1 MKLKALVAGT
11 AMAAVAATTA
21 LAEPGVSDDEIL
33 IGDVAIMSG
42 PAKFVGDGVTLGSRI
57 AAAEINANGGIH
69 GRMIRVITEDDGYV
83 PSRSVQ
89 AARKLFEQDEVFT
102 LNGTSGS
109 SNVLA
114 MLPIINEQAAPVVV
128 TTAPNSR
135 VYEGGAPPT
144 VFSFGP
150 DYWIPFYAQT
160 KYIAE
165 NLVEE
170 GANFGL
176 IVQDDDFGDS
186 VENGYDKAVRELGL
200 NDVLRVRAARGQ
212 SEYSAEMLR
221 FRTAGI
227 DALISGAIFSGQ
239 ASVFSEARKF
249 ELDDLQIATVWT
261 SRMPMTVRLLS
272 PHKYPYLVSDY
283 VVARNEQ
290 PVIDFI
296 EMAREY
302 VGDEAENTDRY
313 TLTTYIGLKV
323 LAHAME
329 KCGRDLTRACTVEE
343 LGKIENF
350 DTNGLSAPITFDET
364 NHVAGTAV
372 KIYQFD
378 PDTNDFKALTD
389 FVEYDD

>member
-1 MKLKALVAGT
+1 MRLKTLAAGAAIA
-11 AMAAVAATTA
+11 AMATTGA
-21 LAEPGVSDDEIL
+21 LAEPGVTDDEIL

-69 GRMIRVITEDDGYV
+69 GRMIRIITEDDGYV

-89 AARKLFEQDEVFT
+89 AARKLFEQDQVFT

-114 MLPIINEQAAPVVV
+114 MLPIINEQGAPVIVS
-128 TTAPNSR
+128 TAPNSK
-135 VYEGGAPPT
+135 VYEDGAPPT
-144 VFSFGP
+144 VFTFGP
-150 DYWIPFYAQT
+150 DYWIPVYAQL
-160 KYIAE
+160 KYISE
-165 NLVEE
+165 NLVDD

-176 IVQDDDFGDS
+176 IAQDDDFGDS
-186 VENGYDKAVRELGL
+186 VEVGYDRAVNDLGL
-200 NDVLRVRAARGQ
+200 NDVLRIRFSRGQ
-212 SEYSAEMLR
+212 TEFSAEMLR
-221 FRTAGI
+221 LRTAGI
-227 DALISGAIFSGQ
+227 DALMSGAIFSGQ

-249 ELDDLQIATVWT
+249 EMNDLQIGTIWT

-272 PHKYPYLVSDY
+272 PHRYPYLVADY

-329 KCGRDLTRACTVEE
+329 QCGRELTRACTAEQ
-343 LGKIENF
+343 LAKIENF

-364 NHVAGTAV
+364 NQVAGRAV
-372 KIYQFD
+372 KVYQFD
-378 PDTNDFKALTD
+378 PDTGDFNALTD
-389 FVEYDD
+389 FVEYED